1 MLWGITLLLKNQ
13 LSFTINALAPDVA
26 SMLQESKQALI
37 INMLQ
42 NQCKG
47 MIFYPNN
54 QKKRHKKHKTATFS

>member
-26 SMLQESKQALI
+26 SMLQESKQALR

-42 NQCKG
+42 DQCKG

>member
-26 SMLQESKQALI
+26 PMLQESKQALI

>member
-37 INMLQ
+37 IKMLQ

>member
-1 MLWGITLLLKNQ
+1 MGITLLLKNQ

>member
-1 MLWGITLLLKNQ
+1 MLWGITLLLKNK